1 MKKFFMA
8 ILVVSACLLNAAD
21 IRVAAAANIG
31 YVLEDLKAE
40 FLKTH
45 PNDKLDVVL
54 ASSGKLNAQITNG
67 ADYAIFM
74 AANTKFAQDI
84 YDKGLAVAP
93 AEVYTRGVL
102 VMFSKEKRDMNKG
115 LELLKGDKIHKIAV
129 ANTKTAPYGIAS
141 LEAFKKSGVY
151 EAIKD
156 KLVQADSI
164 SGVLP
169 YALSAAEIGFI
180 PKSALTGKDEYKKNE
195 NFIEVD
201 RALYTPLDQGMV
213 MMKTHKDDALAN
225 DFYKF
230 IKSEAAKA
238 IFAKHGYE

>member
-1 MKKFFMA
+1 MKKLLL
-8 ILVVSACLLNAAD
+8 ILVSVCFLNAAN

-40 FLKTH
+40 FLKTN
-45 PNDKLDVVL
+45 PNDTLEVVL
-54 ASSGKLNAQITNG
+54 ASSGKLNAQIKNG
-67 ADYAIFM
+67 ADYAVFM
-74 AANTKFAQDI
+74 AANMDFAQDVF
-84 YDKGLAVAP
+84 KNGLATAP
-93 AEVYTRGVL
+93 AEAYTRGVL
-102 VMFSKEKRDMNKG
+102 VMFSKDKRDMTKG
-115 LELLKGDKIHKIAV
+115 LELLKDKDIHKIAV

-141 LEAFKKSGVY
+141 LEAFKKAGVY
-151 EAIKD
+151 ESIKD
-156 KLVQADSI
+156 KIVQADSI

-180 PKSALTGKDEYKKNE
+180 PKSALSGKDEYKKGE

-201 RALYTPLDQGMV
+201 RAIYTPLDQGMV
-213 MMKTHKDDALAN
+213 LIKTHEKDKLAN

-230 IKSEAAKA
+230 IKSDVAKA